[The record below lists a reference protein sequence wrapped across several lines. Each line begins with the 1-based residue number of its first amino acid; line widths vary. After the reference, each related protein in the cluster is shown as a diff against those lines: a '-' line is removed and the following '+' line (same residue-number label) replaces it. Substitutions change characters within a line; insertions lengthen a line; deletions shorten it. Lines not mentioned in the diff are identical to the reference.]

1 MAVQYL
7 TIVPVPGRAGAPAAR
22 LGRAVVW
29 FPVVGALLGVV
40 VALGE
45 RLASAVFPS
54 LLAALLTL
62 TAWKLVTGGLHL
74 DGLADCLDGLV
85 GRDREHRL
93 AIMRDSR
100 IGTFGAVGLV
110 FVLMLELVAI
120 AEIPPAVHVAIGRM
134 FGELHMHPA
143 APQMPGYP
151 EVFVIHA
158 HRDSQVANGEFWHSD
173 VSCDEVPPLGT
184 MLQIHVLPEIGGD
197 TLFANMYT
205 AFDALSAPMKRM
217 LEGLTAR
224 HESEHVYRGRYSDR
238 GVDDTGRSYPHA
250 DHPVV
255 RTHPETGR
263 KALFVNRTFTT
274 RINGLTESE
283 SRAVLALL
291 FDHCEQVDFQI
302 RFRWERNDD
311 AVFRRD
317 FGGCA
322 KGVHGK
328 CDWIALGVVGHIVS
342 VALLP
347 A

>member
-1 MAVQYL
+1 VSGFFVAVQYL

-120 AEIPPAVHVAIGRM
+120 AEIPPAVRSAALVAAPAVARAAPGLLGWLHPPARSEGLGAAFHTGLAPGRVAVAAAIG
-134 FGELHMHPA
+134 
-143 APQMPGYP
+143 
-151 EVFVIHA
+151 
-158 HRDSQVANGEFWHSD
+158 VA
-173 VSCDEVPPLGT
+173 VS
-184 MLQIHVLPEIGGD
+184 
-197 TLFANMYT
+197 
-205 AFDALSAPMKRM
+205 
-217 LEGLTAR
+217 
-224 HESEHVYRGRYSDR
+224 
-238 GVDDTGRSYPHA
+238 
-250 DHPVV
+250 
-255 RTHPETGR
+255 
-263 KALFVNRTFTT
+263 
-274 RINGLTESE
+274 
-283 SRAVLALL
+283 AVLLGVAGLAAAAVALAL
-291 FDHCEQVDFQI
+291 VAALG
-302 RFRWERNDD
+302 RFMVGRL
-311 AVFRRD
+311 
-317 FGGCA
+317 GGIT
-322 KGVHGK
+322 GDVHG
-328 CDWIALGVVGHIVS
+328 AGVEAAELAVLLTV
-342 VALLP
+342 VAWAHVRP
-347 A
+347 